1 MFSDDVKRL
10 CKERSTMFPASALAS
25 GNTSHLPLS
34 PHSSF
39 TAPAPRSVQEED
51 DEDMEGYVQLGLY

>member
-1 MFSDDVKRL
+1 
-10 CKERSTMFPASALAS
+10 MFPASALAS